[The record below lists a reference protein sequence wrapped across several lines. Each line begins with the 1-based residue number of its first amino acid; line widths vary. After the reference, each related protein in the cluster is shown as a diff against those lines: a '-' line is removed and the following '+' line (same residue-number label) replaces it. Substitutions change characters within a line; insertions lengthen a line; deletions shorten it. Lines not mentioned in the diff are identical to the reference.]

1 MSKQPVQISL
11 RSRQQDGD
19 VSEIT
24 EQTHQGHLYHRD
36 GVDYLVYAEEGISTQ
51 IRLDPH
57 EIRLFRRGE
66 ISAWQVFQLGELTGG
81 RLQVGEG
88 EMVLRILTSHFAFQ
102 YAETAGGLELHYEMW
117 TGETPAPDADLFGLS
132 LGKFDL
138 SLTWEATGEAE
149 AETSD
154 G

>member
-11 RSRQQDGD
+11 KSRQQDGD
-19 VSEIT
+19 VAEVT
-24 EQTHQGHLYHRD
+24 EQTHHGHLYHRE
-36 GVDYLVYAEEGISTQ
+36 GTDYLVYNEEGFSTQ

-66 ISAWQVFQLGELTGG
+66 INAWQVFQLGEITGG
-81 RLQVGEG
+81 HMAVGEG
-88 EMVLRILTSHFAFQ
+88 EMVLRILTSHFAFKHEP
-102 YAETAGGLELHYEMW
+102 AVGELELHYEMW
-117 TGETPAPDADLFGLS
+117 TGKTPDPEADLFDLS

-138 SLTWEATGEAE
+138 QLSWEAVGESEAE
-149 AETSD
+149 PGD